1 MERMEWIVVTQD
13 PAKTGQIAPG
23 RTVCLP
29 GARNAAA
36 ENAGAEWLLF
46 WQENLTPAAG
56 FGEAVA
62 AALEEYKSWQ
72 SERLGRSINPDE
84 LRRRVLTAG
93 ACRLDLT
100 SPIYEA
106 VASDKVAIASSA
118 SALTYK
124 GRLS

>member
-62 AALEEYKSWQ
+62 AAL
-72 SERLGRSINPDE
+72 D
-84 LRRRVLTAG
+84 
-93 ACRLDLT
+93 
-100 SPIYEA
+100 
-106 VASDKVAIASSA
+106 
-118 SALTYK
+118 
-124 GRLS
+124 